1 VTLEKLE
8 NKINLILNDEI
19 KKNISIRKIVK
30 VNLEKNDKL
39 KKIKITRVIFRISK
53 KIYIK
58 KINKNNGVQSPIE
71 QA

>member
-39 KKIKITRVIFRISK
+39 KK
-53 KIYIK
+53 
-58 KINKNNGVQSPIE
+58 N
-71 QA
+71 